1 MEKKEKNNKGL
12 IVIIIFLVIA
22 LVGTSGYIVYDKVI
36 KKEEPIKE
44 KKDKPEEKEPVVRE
58 ITEAEKTTLLNQ
70 INDYTTYFADS
81 YPLSEKSSF
90 NNQDVLYFASMQLE
104 NRFSDFMESDLEKVL
119 EKYFGDNHSY
129 VHEDIQ
135 CFLGDGVL
143 YQYDSAKREYFFQD
157 IHGHG
162 GAGIYPAEIYY
173 LDGQKK
179 DEVYTVRVNIL
190 YGDYCYG
197 TCGPVTG
204 YYKSAIDSRNGEN
217 PVLGGFG
224 DYYEIT
230 EEEYQSVKDNLP
242 ITTFTFIRDKDGNYG
257 LVSVA
262 IK

>member
-1 MEKKEKNNKGL
+1 MN
-12 IVIIIFLVIA
+12 
-22 LVGTSGYIVYDKVI
+22 
-36 KKEEPIKE
+36 
-44 KKDKPEEKEPVVRE
+44 
-58 ITEAEKTTLLNQ
+58 
-70 INDYTTYFADS
+70 
-81 YPLSEKSSF
+81 
-90 NNQDVLYFASMQLE
+90 VLYTAVTAAFTSSSVLGKDSAEIYAKNGRQELADKE
-104 NRFSDFMESDLEKVL
+104 LAEIKVL
-119 EKYFGDNHSY
+119 EKYFGDNHPY
-129 VHEDIQ
+129 IHEDIQ

-143 YQYDSAKREYFFQD
+143 YRYDSAKREYFFQD

-179 DEVYTVRVNIL
+179 DEVYTVRVNVL

-230 EEEYQSVKDNLP
+230 EKEYQSVKDNLP
-242 ITTFTFIRDKDGNYG
+242 VTTFTFIRDKDGNYG
-257 LVSVA
+257 LESVTVE
-262 IK
+262 

>member
-1 MEKKEKNNKGL
+1 MEKKKHK
-12 IVIIIFLVIA
+12 IVIFIILILFIGFILLSIYIINHPKVENA
-22 LVGTSGYIVYDKVI
+22 NHKEDTDASGVLDEDIE
-36 KKEEPIKE
+36 KEFTMEE
-44 KKDKPEEKEPVVRE
+44 KK
-58 ITEAEKTTLLNQ
+58 LLLDQ
-70 INDYTTYFADS
+70 IKDYTTILADS
-81 YPLSEKSSF
+81 YPIDNLRSLD
-90 NNQDVLYFASMQLE
+90 NQQALLFALDQLGVTGQ
-104 NRFSDFMESDLEKVL
+104 DFMESDLEKVL
-119 EKYFGDNHSY
+119 KKYFGDNHPY
-129 VHEDIQ
+129 IHEDIQ

-143 YQYDSAKREYFFQD
+143 YWYDSAKREYFFQD

-204 YYKSAIDSRNGEN
+204 YYKSAVDSRNGEN
-217 PVLGGFG
+217 PVLGGLG

-242 ITTFTFIRDKDGNYG
+242 VTKFTFVKDQNENYG
-257 LVSVA
+257 LESVTFE
-262 IK
+262 

>member
-1 MEKKEKNNKGL
+1 MIKKKKSNKGV
-12 IVIIIFLVIA
+12 IVIIILIIA
-22 LVGTSGYIVYDKVI
+22 LLGISGYIIYDKAI
-36 KKEEPIKE
+36 NKEESGKE
-44 KKDKPEEKEPVVRE
+44 KKEPEIKEVTEEKN
-58 ITEAEKTTLLNQ
+58 TLLEQ
-70 INDYTTYFADS
+70 INVYTPYFADN
-81 YPLSEKSSF
+81 YPITEKSTLD
-90 NNQDVLYFASMQLE
+90 NQKVLYFASMQLE
-104 NRFSDFMESDLEKVL
+104 NKFSDFMESDLEKVL

-143 YQYDSAKREYFFQD
+143 YRYDSAKREYFFQD

-217 PVLGGFG
+217 PVLGGSG
-224 DYYEIT
+224 NYYEIT
-230 EEEYQSVKDNLP
+230 EKEYQSVKDNLP
-242 ITTFTFIRDKDGNYG
+242 VTTFTFIRDKDGNYG
-257 LVSVA
+257 LESVTVE
-262 IK
+262 

>member
-1 MEKKEKNNKGL
+1 MRKKKKSNKGVIV
-12 IVIIIFLVIA
+12 IVIIILIIA
-22 LVGTSGYIVYDKVI
+22 LLGITGHIIYDKVI
-36 KKEEPIKE
+36 NKEEIRKEKNEPEIKE
-44 KKDKPEEKEPVVRE
+44 VTEEEKN
-58 ITEAEKTTLLNQ
+58 TLLEQLNV
-70 INDYTTYFADS
+70 YTPYFADN
-81 YPLSEKSSF
+81 YPITEKSTLD
-90 NNQDVLYFASMQLE
+90 NQDVLYFASMQLE
-104 NRFSDFMESDLEKVL
+104 NKFSDFMESDLEKVL

-143 YQYDSAKREYFFQD
+143 YQYDSAKKEYFFQD

-230 EEEYQSVKDNLP
+230 EKEYQSVKTDLP
-242 ITTFTFIRDKDGNYG
+242 VTTFTFIRDKDGNYG
-257 LVSVA
+257 LESVT
-262 IK
+262 IE